1 MFGALQDITDRKH
14 AELAL
19 AASEE
24 RLRLAQELGGV
35 GSFDWDN
42 VRDDS
47 EVSDVLR
54 QILGLPPDLRVSR
67 QSHAPIIYPDDL
79 ATFDAA
85 IDAAIP
91 RSKDFDVEYRIIR
104 PVDQELRWIHIRG
117 GVIRSEG
124 QRVCKAGVIKLC
136 IG

>member
-1 MFGALQDITDRKH
+1 MRISDWSSDVCSSDL
-14 AELAL
+14 LAL

-42 VRDDS
+42 VRDES

-67 QSHAPIIYPDDL
+67 QSHATIIYPDDL

-85 IDAAIP
+85 IDAAIAG
-91 RSKDFDVEYRIIR
+91 SKDFDVEYRDR
-104 PVDQELRWIHIRG
+104 KS
-117 GVIRSEG
+117 GVWG
-124 QRVCKAGVIKLC
+124 KGVSVR
-136 IG
+136 

>member
-54 QILGLPPDLRVSR
+54 QILGLPPALRVSR
-67 QSHAPIIYPDDL
+67 QTHATIIYPDDL
-79 ATFDAA
+79 ATFAAA
-85 IDAAIP
+85 IDAAIAG
-91 RSKDFDVEYRIIR
+91 SNDFAAEYRIIR
-104 PVDQELRWIHIRG
+104 PLDHELRWLPIRG
-117 GVIRSEG
+117 GVIR
-124 QRVCKAGVIKLC
+124 
-136 IG
+136 

>member
-1 MFGALQDITDRKH
+1 MFGAIQDITDRKH

-42 VRDDS
+42 VRDEF

-67 QSHAPIIYPDDL
+67 QSHATIIYPDDL

-85 IDAAIP
+85 I
-91 RSKDFDVEYRIIR
+91 
-104 PVDQELRWIHIRG
+104 
-117 GVIRSEG
+117 RSEEHTSEL
-124 QRVCKAGVIKLC
+124 QSLMRISYA
-136 IG
+136 